1 MQSNGLPALK
11 GNDMNIPTIL
21 PQSPSDMPDEL
32 DNTQAAY
39 LGGASIA
46 KDRMANEAPLDAE
59 ALAAVVASDIVV
71 VSGCYDHVER
81 VLQALEVPYRTVQ
94 PGLLGGVDLRHEQ
107 LLVVNCPGELTPAEI
122 IKVRDFVAAGGSLF
136 TTDWALRNVI
146 EPAFPGLVEYNDRP
160 TGDDVVGIEVVDGDS
175 PYLQGVLDGDDNP
188 QWWLEGSSY
197 PIRVLDP
204 ERVRVL
210 IRSGELGEKYGEC
223 AVAVVFEFGK
233 GEVFHMI
240 SHYYLQRTELR
251 SERHTMPAAD
261 YASEKGVMFSPAMS
275 EMVNDLS
282 LGEVEA
288 AATSARLFANIV
300 AAKKQRQS

>member
-1 MQSNGLPALK
+1 MK
-11 GNDMNIPTIL
+11 GNDMNIPTLL
-21 PQSPSDMPDEL
+21 PQSPSDMSDEL

-46 KDRMANEAPLDAE
+46 RDRMAREAPLDAE

-81 VLQALEVPYRTVQ
+81 VLQALEVPYQTVQ
-94 PGLLGGVDLRHEQ
+94 PGSLARVDLRPEQ
-107 LLVVNCPGELTPAEI
+107 LLVVNCPGELAPAEI
-122 IKVRDFVAAGGSLF
+122 IQVRDFVAAGGSLF

-146 EPAFPGLVEYNDRP
+146 EPAFPGRIEYNDRP
-160 TGDDVVGIEVVDGDS
+160 TTDDVVGIEVVDSDS
-175 PYLQGVLDGDDNP
+175 PYLQGVLDSDDDP

-197 PIRVLDP
+197 PIHVLDP

-210 IRSGELGEKYGEC
+210 IRSRELGEKYGEEP
-223 AVAVVFEFGK
+223 VAVVFNFGK

-251 SERHTMPAAD
+251 NDRHAMSAED
-261 YASEKGVMFSPAMS
+261 YASEKGVKFSADMS
-275 EMVNDLS
+275 EMARNLK

-288 AATSARLFANIV
+288 AATSARLFANII
-300 AAKKQRQS
+300 ATKKQRQ

>member
-1 MQSNGLPALK
+1 MNSF
-11 GNDMNIPTIL
+11 NDSPPNDADKAQRAYNAGANIAR
-21 PQSPSDMPDEL
+21 
-32 DNTQAAY
+32 N
-39 LGGASIA
+39 
-46 KDRMANEAPLDAE
+46 RMSTEAPLAAE
-59 ALAAVVASDIVV
+59 ALAAIQESDIVV
-71 VSGCYDHVER
+71 VTGCYDHVER
-81 VLQALEVPYRTVQ
+81 VLGALDVPYQTVG
-94 PGLLGGVDLRHEQ
+94 PGLLRQARLRPDQ
-107 LLVVNCPGELTPAEI
+107 MVVVNCPGKLTGPEI
-122 IKVRDFVAAGGSLF
+122 VQIRDFVAAGGTLF

-146 EPAFPGLVEYNDRP
+146 EPAFPGLVEYNDRS
-160 TGDDVVGIEVVDGDS
+160 TGDDVVGIEVVEADS
-175 PYLQGVLDGDDNP
+175 PYLQGVLDGDDEP
-188 QWWLEGSSY
+188 QWWLEGASY

-251 SERHTMPAAD
+251 SERHTMSAED

-275 EMVNDLS
+275 MMVNDLS

-288 AATSARLFANIV
+288 AATSARLFANIL
-300 AAKKQRQS
+300 ATKKQRQS